1 VLAIRVVL
9 MVNRLQMS
17 RPWTPWWATDP
28 STAAPAQYEMTD
40 SEIPVRRQTARLLI
54 GGKTRGY
61 GTLLLYPDKLAA
73 VGSGAVRIGT
83 FVGAIVVGAQPS
95 LSLLIADLGL
105 WGH

>member
-28 STAAPAQYEMTD
+28 STAPPAQYEMTD
-40 SEIPVRRQTARLLI
+40 SEIPVRRQTTRLLI